1 MNDLPR
7 APKDC
12 LKPALRNHS
21 VNFDKG
27 LIREGV
33 VIKKDGLIR
42 TNKGVLPDE
51 SLLVDATDP
60 RNLLSKAHAA
70 QADALTQLKN
80 PDLDLVS
87 AHKRTGAYKRNH
99 NNVVFDKYLG
109 RDKHP
114 EGGKVP
120 GYM

>member
-1 MNDLPR
+1 M
-7 APKDC
+7 
-12 LKPALRNHS
+12 
-21 VNFDKG
+21 
-27 LIREGV
+27 
-33 VIKKDGLIR
+33 IKKDGLIR
-42 TNKGVLPDE
+42 TNKGVLLDE

-60 RNLLSKAHAA
+60 QNLLSKAHDI
-70 QADALTQLKN
+70 QADALMRARN
-80 PDLDLVS
+80 PDLDLVA